1 MAITKEFQP
10 IYLSIKDTAR
20 FTGLSE
26 FYLRKHLK
34 EGNIPHINSGTKIFI
49 HLPSL
54 LSELEQSANC
64 SNGKNTA
71 KSQ

>member
-1 MAITKEFQP
+1 MALTKDFQP

-34 EGNIPHINSGTKIFI
+34 DGNIPHINSGTKIFI

-54 LSELEQSANC
+54 LSELERNC

-71 KSQ
+71 NSQ